1 MAEEIAIRQT
11 GRNLREV
18 LRYVIG
24 IAIGLLVLVLLFG
37 KRAEL
42 PAAARQLTRADPAW
56 VAAAVA
62 AEATSLLAFALL
74 QRRAL
79 TLSGSRLRLPGLYA
93 VTLANDAIANT
104 VPGEPAVS
112 SAYRYRYYRQQGATA
127 ASAGW
132 TIFTVIIAQAV
143 GMSVVLLL
151 GVLVALTASAGG
163 RNTGAAAVG
172 LVVVLASGAVLIR
185 RDLVLRLAAAAAR
198 GLRRV
203 TKGRSD
209 GVIARI
215 EATLQRMRE
224 IPLGAWS
231 TVSVVLLATAVWG
244 ANFGTLLCAFRA
256 VHASVPWAGVLL
268 AYGVAEVAGN
278 LPIVPGGIGIIE
290 GSLAVVLV
298 AYGARRSDALS
309 AALAFRIVSFWLA
322 IAVGWVTVAILARRS
337 RRSRRPSGA
346 PTLRPPLPRP
356 PRPPSNNSPCSPV
369 RTADRAAPR
378 AARCAGYG

>member
-18 LRYVIG
+18 FRYVIG
-24 IAIGLLVLVLLFG
+24 IAIGVLVLVLLFG

-42 PAAARQLTRADPAW
+42 LAAARQLTSADPVW

-62 AEATSLLAFALL
+62 AEATSLLAFAQL
-74 QRRAL
+74 QGRAL
-79 TLSGSRLRLPGLYA
+79 VLSGSRLALPGLYA

-112 SAYRYRYYRQQGATA
+112 SAYRYRYYRRHGASA

-151 GVLVALTASAGG
+151 GVLVALAASAGG
-163 RNTGAAAVG
+163 RNTGATAVG
-172 LVVVLASGAVLIR
+172 LVVVLASGAILIR

-198 GLRRV
+198 HLRRM
-203 TKGRSD
+203 TRGRS
-209 GVIARI
+209 GGLVARI
-215 EATLQRMRE
+215 EATLRRMRE
-224 IPLGAWS
+224 IPLGARS
-231 TVSVVLLATAVWG
+231 TAGVVLLATAVWG
-244 ANFGTLLCAFRA
+244 ANFVTLLCAFRA

-322 IAVGWVTVAILARRS
+322 IAVGWVTVAVLARRS
-337 RRSRRPSGA
+337 RAPVLPSADPRSERVSGA
-346 PTLRPPLPRP
+346 
-356 PRPPSNNSPCSPV
+356 SG
-369 RTADRAAPR
+369 AQE
-378 AARCAGYG
+378 

>member
-1 MAEEIAIRQT
+1 MAEEIAIEPT

-24 IAIGLLVLVLLFG
+24 VAIGLLVLVLLFG

-42 PAAARQLTRADPAW
+42 QAAAHQLGHADPVW
-56 VAAAVA
+56 IAAAVA
-62 AEATSLLAFALL
+62 SESVSLLAFALL

-79 TLSGSRLRLPGLYA
+79 RLSGARLGLGGLYA

-112 SAYRYRYYRQQGATA
+112 SAYRYRYYRRHGAA
-127 ASAGW
+127 APSAGW
-132 TIFTVIIAQAV
+132 TIFTVIVAQAV

-151 GVLVALTASAGG
+151 GVLVALAASAAGGGG
-163 RNTGAAAVG
+163 RHTGVAVAG
-172 LVVVLASGAVLIR
+172 LVIVLASGAVLVR

-198 GLRRV
+198 GLRRI
-203 TKGRSD
+203 TGGRSD

-215 EATLQRMRE
+215 EATLHRMRE
-224 IPLGAWS
+224 IPLSARS
-231 TVSVVLLATAVWG
+231 TAGVVLLATAVWG

-256 VHASVPWAGVLL
+256 VHGSVPWSGVLL

-298 AYGARRSDALS
+298 AYGARHSDAL
-309 AALAFRIVSFWLA
+309 AATLAFRIVSFWLA
-322 IAVGWVTVAILARRS
+322 IAIGWLTVALLARHS
-337 RRSRRPSGA
+337 RRSRALPPCPPGGSRP
-346 PTLRPPLPRP
+346 R
-356 PRPPSNNSPCSPV
+356 
-369 RTADRAAPR
+369 
-378 AARCAGYG
+378 

>member
-1 MAEEIAIRQT
+1 VAEEIAIRPT

-24 IAIGLLVLVLLFG
+24 IAVGLLVLVLLFG

-42 PAAARQLTRADPAW
+42 LAAAHQLRSADPAW

-62 AEATSLLAFALL
+62 SEATSLLAFTIL

-79 TLSGSRLRLPGLYA
+79 ALSGCRLGLAGLYA
-93 VTLANDAIANT
+93 LTLANDAIANT

-112 SAYRYRYYRQQGATA
+112 SAYRYRYYRRQGASA
-127 ASAGW
+127 ASSGW

-151 GVLVALTASAGG
+151 GVLIALAASAGG
-163 RNTGAAAVG
+163 RNTGAAVVG
-172 LVVVLASGAVLIR
+172 LVIVLASGAVLIR
-185 RDLVLRLAAAAAR
+185 RDLVLRIAAACAR
-198 GLRRV
+198 CLRRL
-203 TKGRSD
+203 TGGRSD

-215 EATLQRMRE
+215 ESTLHRMRE
-224 IPLGAWS
+224 IPLGARP
-231 TVSVVLLATAVWG
+231 TAEVVLLATATWG

-309 AALAFRIVSFWLA
+309 AALAFRIVSFWFA
-322 IAVGWVTVAILARRS
+322 IALGWLTVAVLARRS
-337 RRSRRPSGA
+337 RRSPEVAALA
-346 PTLRPPLPRP
+346 PPQDPAEEP
-356 PRPPSNNSPCSPV
+356 
-369 RTADRAAPR
+369 TA
-378 AARCAGYG
+378 G

>member
-11 GRNLREV
+11 GRNLKDV

-24 IAIGLLVLVLLFG
+24 IAIGLIVLVLLFG

-42 PAAARQLTRADPAW
+42 LAAVTQLRHADPAW

-62 AEATSLLAFALL
+62 AEATSLLAFAVL
-74 QRRAL
+74 QGRAL
-79 TLSGSRLRLPGLYA
+79 TLSGSRIRLPGLYA

-112 SAYRYRYYRQQGATA
+112 SAYRYRYFRRQGASA

-143 GMSVVLLL
+143 GMSAILLL
-151 GVLVALTASAGG
+151 GVLVALAASAAGAGG
-163 RNTGAAAVG
+163 AGGAGARNTGAALAG
-172 LVVVLASGAVLIR
+172 LVIVLASGAVLIR
-185 RDLVLRLAAAAAR
+185 RDLVLRLAAAATR

-203 TKGRSD
+203 TRGRSD
-209 GVIARI
+209 GVMARI
-215 EATLQRMRE
+215 EATLHRMRE
-224 IPLGAWS
+224 IPLSAGA
-231 TVSVVLLATAVWG
+231 TARVVLLATAVWG
-244 ANFGTLLCAFRA
+244 ANFGTLLCAFGA
-256 VHASVPWAGVLL
+256 VHASVPWSGVLL

-298 AYGARRSDALS
+298 AYGARRADALA

-322 IAVGWVTVAILARRS
+322 IAVGWVTVAVLARRS
-337 RRSRRPSGA
+337 GRLSSGA
-346 PTLRPPLPRP
+346 
-356 PRPPSNNSPCSPV
+356 SP
-369 RTADRAAPR
+369 
-378 AARCAGYG
+378 G

>member
-1 MAEEIAIRQT
+1 MAEEIAIQPT
-11 GRNLREV
+11 GCNLREV

-42 PAAARQLTRADPAW
+42 LSAAHQLRSADPAW
-56 VAAAVA
+56 VTAAVTS
-62 AEATSLLAFALL
+62 EATSLLAFTLL

-79 TLSGSRLRLPGLYA
+79 TLSGSRLGLPGLYA
-93 VTLANDAIANT
+93 LTLANDAIANT

-112 SAYRYRYYRQQGATA
+112 SVYRYRYYRRHGASA
-127 ASAGW
+127 ASSGW

-151 GVLVALTASAGG
+151 GVLIALAASAGS
-163 RNTGAAAVG
+163 RNTGAAVVG

-198 GLRRV
+198 GLRRL
-203 TKGRSD
+203 TGGRSD

-215 EATLQRMRE
+215 EATLHRMRE
-224 IPLGAWS
+224 IPLGARS
-231 TVSVVLLATAVWG
+231 TAEVVLLATATWG

-298 AYGARRSDALS
+298 AYGARSDALS
-309 AALAFRIVSFWLA
+309 AALAFRIVSFWFA
-322 IAVGWVTVAILARRS
+322 ITLGWVTVAVLARRS
-337 RRSRRPSGA
+337 RRPA
-346 PTLRPPLPRP
+346 EPP
-356 PRPPSNNSPCSPV
+356 
-369 RTADRAAPR
+369 AAPR
-378 AARCAGYG
+378 APDQKDRAEFTSP